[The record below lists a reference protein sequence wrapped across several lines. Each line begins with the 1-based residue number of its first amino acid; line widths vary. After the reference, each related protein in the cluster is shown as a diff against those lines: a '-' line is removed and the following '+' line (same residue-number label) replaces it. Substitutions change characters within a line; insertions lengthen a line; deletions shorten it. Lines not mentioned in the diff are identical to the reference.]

1 MNYDH
6 YLLTC
11 WYIAIY
17 IFTLLHVL
25 KRGSFDVYGKDK
37 GIVRNFQIVNFRSQN
52 KHANPLYKVVIGK
65 DRIRKEKPP
74 PPYNI
79 GVWGIYKGMFV

>member
-6 YLLTC
+6 YLLTY

-25 KRGSFDVYGKDK
+25 NRGSFDVYGKDK
-37 GIVRNFQIVNFRSQN
+37 GIVRKNQIVNIPSQN
-52 KHANPLYKVVIGK
+52 NNTNPIKEGTNKEGK
-65 DRIRKEKPP
+65 
-74 PPYNI
+74 
-79 GVWGIYKGMFV
+79 

>member
-25 KRGSFDVYGKDK
+25 KRGSFDVYGKDSIIDWK
-37 GIVRNFQIVNFRSQN
+37 KQIVNFHSQN
-52 KHANPLYKVVIGK
+52 KHTNPLYKVVIGK
-65 DRIRKEKPP
+65 VRIRKEKPP